1 MKILIRASVVLSFAL
16 LLLNLY
22 GLTQSLRPQGL
33 TEDVLRFKEND
44 LKIELNEF
52 ESQVKRFSNEV
63 EEEYAERLTYVIA
76 NGMAH
81 VIWGEYEP
89 TVFNQ
94 TIPIWENYILYFLGT
109 VLKLPEFERYHFTIP
124 EKSIE
129 RGVGLCGDASMLM
142 SELLKREG
150 ISNTII
156 TVPGHVMVQVEFE
169 SGEARL
175 FDPDFGVVLQKDISF
190 YRKNSDEL
198 VREYNAYGYINNGEL
213 MIRSGLVEEG
223 YQKWK
228 GADHFVT
235 KKYYFERLS
244 YFMIWIIPVGILLL
258 AFFSERL
265 LAFDDLFSRNVKRV
279 FQKENNE

>member
-1 MKILIRASVVLSFAL
+1 MKIFIKSSVVISVVLL
-16 LLLNLY
+16 LVNLY

-44 LKIELNEF
+44 LKLELQEF
-52 ESQVKRFSNEV
+52 ESQVKRFRNET
-63 EEEYAERLTYVIA
+63 EEEYAVRLTYVIA

-89 TVFNQ
+89 KVFNQ
-94 TIPIWENYILYFLGT
+94 TVPIWENYILYFLGS

-150 ISNTII
+150 VSNTII
-156 TVPGHVMVQVEFE
+156 TVPGHVMVQAEFE
-169 SGEARL
+169 NGTARL
-175 FDPDFGVVLQKDISF
+175 FDPDFGVVLNKDISF
-190 YRKNSDEL
+190 YERNSNEL

-213 MIRSGLVEEG
+213 MIRRGLAEEG
-223 YQKWK
+223 FKKWY

-244 YFMIWIIPVGILLL
+244 YFMIWLIPMGVLLFAL
-258 AFFSERL
+258 FLGKQRFSL
-265 LAFDDLFSRNVKRV
+265 
-279 FQKENNE
+279 

>member
-52 ESQVKRFSNEV
+52 ESQVKRFSNEL

-258 AFFSERL
+258 AFFFRK
-265 LAFDDLFSRNVKRV
+265 AFSL
-279 FQKENNE
+279 